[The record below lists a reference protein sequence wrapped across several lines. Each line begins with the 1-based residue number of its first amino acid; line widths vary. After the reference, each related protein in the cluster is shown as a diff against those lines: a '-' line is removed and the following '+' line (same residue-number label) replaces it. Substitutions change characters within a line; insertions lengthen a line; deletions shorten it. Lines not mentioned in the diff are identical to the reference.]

1 MESIPKPVLQV
12 KGLSVRFEGFSLKD
26 VSFDVAAGEYFVILG
41 LSGAGKTVIMEAI
54 AGLIPCQN
62 GTIVLNGL
70 DITLAPIGKR
80 RVGLLFQDYAI
91 FPHLSVYGNIAY
103 ALRSRGLCRSDIKRR
118 VTDLAEDA
126 GITHLLRRKPQTLSG
141 GELQRVALCRTLA
154 HDPEVLLLDEPFSAL
169 DVAKKDEF
177 RNILRSIN
185 KSGKTILHI
194 THDFHEAI
202 SLAHRIAVIE
212 NGTLVQTG
220 TPEEIFRFPA
230 SDFIAK
236 LSGVR
241 NFYSAR
247 AEGDSGIKLP
257 GGNVLMY
264 AGETLFAE
272 GYVMIRPAE
281 VVLSEIPIKSSMTNN
296 FTGKVNTCF
305 YTPNGYEVAVDA
317 GFMIT
322 ATITP
327 SSFEELKII
336 PGKTIHVSF
345 KASAVHFVP
354 SSASIF

>member
-12 KGLSVRFEGFSLKD
+12 KGLSVRFEGFSLKH

-54 AGLIPCQN
+54 AGLIPCES

-70 DITLAPIGKR
+70 DITHAPIGKR

-103 ALRSRGLCRSDIKRR
+103 AMRSMGFSRSDINRR
-118 VTDLAEDA
+118 VADLAEGA

-169 DVAKKDEF
+169 DVSKKEEF

-202 SLAHRIAVIE
+202 SLAHSIAVIE

-220 TPEEIFRFPA
+220 SPEEIFRFPA

-241 NFYSAR
+241 NFYPAR
-247 AEGDSGIKLP
+247 AEGDRIIKLFS
-257 GGNVLMY
+257 GGVLMC
-264 AGETLFAE
+264 AKETPSAE
-272 GYVMIRPAE
+272 GYVMISPAE
-281 VVLSEIPIKSSMTNN
+281 VVLSEIALSSSMANN
-296 FTGKVNTCF
+296 LTGIIANCF
-305 YTPNGYEVAVDA
+305 YTPNGYEVEVDA

-322 ATITP
+322 ASITP
-327 SSFEELKII
+327 QSFEKLNIH
-336 PGKTIHVSF
+336 PGKTIHVAF

-354 SSASIF
+354 SSAGTF